1 MLFCVTN
8 ASLRVMCL
16 VDRSLPT
23 LWVGTSGGLVCVYE
37 FTLGSTTDVEQ
48 SPPLKCVLGK
58 PFKIF
63 TNKIILYI
71 RSSSLLVDCCNYV
84 CFSVVETPGS
94 LIFLPVSPHVT
105 LQKLYFGNP

>member
-1 MLFCVTN
+1 MLFFITN
-8 ASLRVMCL
+8 ATLHVICI

-58 PFKIF
+58 PF
-63 TNKIILYI
+63 
-71 RSSSLLVDCCNYV
+71 SLW
-84 CFSVVETPGS
+84 
-94 LIFLPVSPHVT
+94 PV
-105 LQKLYFGNP
+105 